1 MKMNPMLLTDFYKLG
16 HRAQYPQGTE
26 LIYSTFTPRTSRIDG
41 INEVVFFGLQGF
53 IKEYLMDYFTDNFF
67 NVDKMAL
74 VDEYKRLVKNTLG
87 DVDPYTKHIEDLHDL
102 GYMPVKICAV
112 EEGTKLPIRVPM
124 FTIENTLPEF
134 FWVTN
139 FLETFMSA
147 CMWKPTTVA
156 TISNLY
162 REICEEWADKT
173 ADSRGHI
180 PFQCH
185 NFSMRGLSG
194 FDDLLTNGA
203 AHLTSFSGTD
213 TIPSILY
220 CERYYNSNIEKE
232 LVGASIAASEH
243 SVQCTYGDD
252 EKYFSDMINK
262 IYPNGLVS
270 IVSDGYDYWKMLTEV
285 IPSMKNDIMKRDG
298 KVVVRPDSG
307 DPALIIC
314 GTAKIEDFTN
324 NEYVESFEDA
334 KDAIEEILVDNI
346 REKTPHGEWGSDNV
360 SGIFKYDNQLYS
372 VDIEIR
378 WDRYDKQYYFI
389 EESFI
394 KSCKEI
400 ELSPEQKGSI
410 EILWDVFGGSINS
423 KGYKVLDSHIGL
435 IYGDAITPERAREIF
450 KRLEAKGFSAENIVF
465 GVGSYS
471 LGYHTRDTFGMALKS
486 TYAVVNGEEKLIFKD
501 PKTDSGV
508 KKSQKGMVA
517 VIKAEDQI
525 GFTDGLN
532 KVNKASLASIDLLQ
546 PVFIDGD
553 LIFDDT
559 LQEIRKRVVA

>member
-1 MKMNPMLLTDFYKLG
+1 
-16 HRAQYPQGTE
+16 
-26 LIYSTFTPRTSRIDG
+26 
-41 INEVVFFGLQGF
+41 
-53 IKEYLMDYFTDNFF
+53 
-67 NVDKMAL
+67 
-74 VDEYKRLVKNTLG
+74 
-87 DVDPYTKHIEDLHDL
+87 
-102 GYMPVKICAV
+102 MPVKICAV

-173 ADSRGHI
+173 ADSRNHI

-220 CERYYNSNIEKE
+220 CEKYYNSNIEKE

-307 DPALIIC
+307 DPVEIIC
-314 GTAKIEDFTN
+314 GSVNITDLTN
-324 NEYVESFEDA
+324 DKYVESLEDA
-334 KDAIEEILVDNI
+334 KESMRELMLDKVREETSHGEYGDSEIEEI
-346 REKTPHGEWGSDNV
+346 
-360 SGIFKYDNQLYS
+360 FKYNDDLYL
-372 VDIEIR
+372 IR
-378 WDRYDKQYYFI
+378 ISIDWNRYDKQYYFI
-389 EESFI
+389 DGSYVDYCEKCETT
-394 KSCKEI
+394 
-400 ELSPEQKGSI
+400 PEQKGSI
-410 EILWDVFGGSINS
+410 EILWDIFGGSINS

-450 KRLEAKGFSAENIVF
+450 KRLEAKGYSAENIVF

-508 KKSQKGMVA
+508 KKSQKGLVA
-517 VIKAEDQI
+517 VIKNGDKIEFVD
-525 GFTDGLN
+525 
-532 KVNKASLASIDLLQ
+532 SLDRFMKEKLSSGDLLQ

-553 LIFDDT
+553 LIFDDS